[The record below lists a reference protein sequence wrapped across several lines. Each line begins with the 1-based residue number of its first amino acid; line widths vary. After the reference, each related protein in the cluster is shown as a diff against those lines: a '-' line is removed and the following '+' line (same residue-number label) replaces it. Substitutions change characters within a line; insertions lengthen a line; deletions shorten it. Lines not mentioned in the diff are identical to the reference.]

1 MSRFIQVGRS
11 ATSPHAN
18 AQRRE
23 LVLAMYLGQNGY
35 VQNAD
40 FVIQPIPELEKGAIV
55 GPRAIVMH
63 RTASSGVAGP
73 LQSYQRTG
81 IGTQFTIDRDGT
93 IYQTASLFKGTSH
106 IGKIRSRCEI
116 DRTCGSDELRK
127 IKGMGI
133 TAKYNHEKSKPYP
146 QRYPLNEDSVGIEVV
161 ARNNGGDDQWEEA
174 TTGQKQSIRVLIGF
188 LKNEYHLSDD
198 DVYAHDEIS
207 YKTLGEGAGMYDG
220 GAIGGLRQPPPF
232 HDFSQ
237 E

>member
-1 MSRFIQVGRS
+1 MSRFILAGRS

-18 AQRRE
+18 SQRKE
-23 LVLAMYLGQNGY
+23 LELPMYLGQNGY
-35 VQNAD
+35 IQNAD
-40 FVIQPIPELEKGAIV
+40 FVIQPIPELEKGPIK

-63 RTASSGVAGP
+63 RTASSSAAGP
-73 LQSYQRTG
+73 LQSYQKTG
-81 IGTQFTIDRDGT
+81 IGTHFTVDRDGT
-93 IYQTASLFKGTSH
+93 IYQTASLSKGTSH

-116 DRTCGSDELRK
+116 ERTCGTEELRRVR
-127 IKGMGI
+127 GMSI
-133 TAKYNHEKSKPYP
+133 TAKYNHEKAKAYP

-161 ARNNGGDDQWEEA
+161 ARNNGGDYKWEEA
-174 TTGQKQSIRVLIGF
+174 TGEQKQSIRVLIGF
-188 LKNEYHLSDD
+188 LKNEYRLSDE

-237 E
+237 D